1 MLFGGDNLTGVA
13 AWQQR
18 KIYQAA
24 GDRA

>member
-1 MLFGGDNLTGVA
+1 MLFGGGDNLTGNS
-13 AWQQR
+13 WQQR